1 MEEVSSPRSPAAITR
16 SGPEDTPS
24 TVNRGTSHVHGSSL
38 PGKAR
43 TALPAPSL
51 CLARALY
58 VWTDGMGPSVG
69 GGWPF
74 AGVHWEPPGR
84 GGVVVG
90 SLAVSSGIGI
100 PFVIL
105 HFFRKADTLSGLMWA
120 HGRRVFVLLPMVTA
134 SAGGPFQIGPPR
146 FALTAP
152 VSSVKLACSLGC
164 GSGHPVVLL
173 GSSPFGCLTKRD
185 SFFGPSPPPGF
196 PYPSFPTL
204 PRILSRHPH
213 CPPNGRLFSG

>member
-1 MEEVSSPRSPAAITR
+1 LEEASSPRATLALPR
-16 SGPEDTPS
+16 SEDTPS

-90 SLAVSSGIGI
+90 SLAASSVVRL
-100 PFVIL
+100 PVRSSFLSSVNPA
-105 HFFRKADTLSGLMWA
+105 FFRMADT
-120 HGRRVFVLLPMVTA
+120 
-134 SAGGPFQIGPPR
+134 
-146 FALTAP
+146 
-152 VSSVKLACSLGC
+152 
-164 GSGHPVVLL
+164 PVV
-173 GSSPFGCLTKRD
+173 
-185 SFFGPSPPPGF
+185 
-196 PYPSFPTL
+196 
-204 PRILSRHPH
+204 
-213 CPPNGRLFSG
+213 

>member
-1 MEEVSSPRSPAAITR
+1 MVSSPRSPAAITR
-16 SGPEDTPS
+16 SVPEDTLS

-74 AGVHWEPPGR
+74 AGVHWEPHGR

-105 HFFRKADTLSGLMWA
+105 HFRKADTLSGLM
-120 HGRRVFVLLPMVTA
+120 
-134 SAGGPFQIGPPR
+134 
-146 FALTAP
+146 
-152 VSSVKLACSLGC
+152 
-164 GSGHPVVLL
+164 
-173 GSSPFGCLTKRD
+173 
-185 SFFGPSPPPGF
+185 
-196 PYPSFPTL
+196 
-204 PRILSRHPH
+204 
-213 CPPNGRLFSG
+213 

>member
-1 MEEVSSPRSPAAITR
+1 MSSPRSPAAITR

-90 SLAVSSGIGI
+90 SVAVSSGIGI

-105 HFFRKADTLSGLMWA
+105 HFFRMAYDS
-120 HGRRVFVLLPMVTA
+120 FVKCMALPPLVSVPTGMIPA

-185 SFFGPSPPPGF
+185 SVFFPSPPPGF
-196 PYPSFPTL
+196 PYPSSTL
-204 PRILSRHPH
+204 PRIPSRHPH
-213 CPPNGRLFSG
+213 RPPNGRFFSG